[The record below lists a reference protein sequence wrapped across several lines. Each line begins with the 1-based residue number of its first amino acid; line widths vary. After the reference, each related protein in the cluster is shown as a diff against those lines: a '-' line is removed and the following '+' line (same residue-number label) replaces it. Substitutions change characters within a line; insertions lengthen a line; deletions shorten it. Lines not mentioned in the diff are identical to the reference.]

1 MREECFAALLPT
13 NLQRLSKPTLR
24 SPGPALRKLI
34 PSGRKE
40 TATRTLNSMMRDGE
54 GGGHL
59 NSTEVELVTADVKS
73 KMLKGSLEDADTQ
86 NVEVGE

>member
-1 MREECFAALLPT
+1 MR
-13 NLQRLSKPTLR
+13 N
-24 SPGPALRKLI
+24 
-34 PSGRKE
+34 
-40 TATRTLNSMMRDGE
+40 GE

-59 NSTEVELVTADVKS
+59 NSTRVELVTADVKS

>member
-1 MREECFAALLPT
+1 
-13 NLQRLSKPTLR
+13 
-24 SPGPALRKLI
+24 
-34 PSGRKE
+34 
-40 TATRTLNSMMRDGE
+40 MMRDGE

-86 NVEVGE
+86 NVEVGEWDKSAIAPAINFKYCWDKKEMQKEL